1 MRPFW
6 PALVLGTVLVAGCS
20 ADPGPTVQAE
30 PTAGVTQLGADLE
43 VVAAVYPLAWI
54 AREVAPH
61 ADVQLLNEG
70 GQDAHDLD
78 LSPVQRAGLETADV
92 VLYTGELD
100 YQPQVESAVG
110 AAEGQV
116 VDASKAAGE
125 AALIFAAESG
135 DAHGHEDVEEGSEE
149 HGEEGGEEHG
159 EEGGSEEPAPAS
171 PSPGAAAPSPSGG
184 PEAGAEEES
193 GEHADEGAG
202 QVDPHLWFSPS
213 IMARVAVATGDAFAE
228 ADPDN
233 ADAYQT
239 SAARVRDDMMALGE
253 EIDDILGGECLFDEA
268 VVSHAAYGYLLEP
281 FDKRQHAL
289 TDVGAE
295 ADASAG
301 ELAEV
306 VDEIREQG
314 FRYVLTEP
322 VEGRA
327 GAEAVA
333 AEAGVELLEIL
344 PLDAVPDDLAAR
356 GLPALVRAQARRF
369 GIALG
374 CT

>member
-6 PALVLGTVLVAGCS
+6 PSMLLGTVLVAGCS
-20 ADPGPTVQAE
+20 ADPGPQVRSE
-30 PTAGVTQLGADLE
+30 PTPGAPQLGADLE

-54 AREVAPH
+54 ARQVAPD
-61 ADVQLLNEG
+61 ADVQQLNEG

-78 LSPVQRAGLETADV
+78 LSPVQRAALETADV
-92 VLYTGELD
+92 VLFTGALD
-100 YQPQVESAVG
+100 YQPQVEAAVES
-110 AAEGQV
+110 AEGEV
-116 VDASKAAGE
+116 VDASEAAGE
-125 AALIFAAESG
+125 AALLPASESG
-135 DAHGHEDVEEGSEE
+135 DAHGHEDGDEDAEEDAEGD
-149 HGEEGGEEHG
+149 GEE
-159 EEGGSEEPAPAS
+159 SAS
-171 PSPGAAAPSPSGG
+171 PSPSPSDVAASPTAS
-184 PEAGAEEES
+184 PEPSDDEDS
-193 GEHADEGAG
+193 DEHAEDGSG
-202 QVDPHLWFSPS
+202 RIDPHLWFSPS
-213 IMARVAVATGDAFAE
+213 IMARVAVATGKAYAE

-239 SAARVRDDMMALGE
+239 SAARVRDDMMALGAE
-253 EIDDILGGECLFDEA
+253 VDEVLGGECLFDEA

-301 ELAEV
+301 ELAGV

-314 FRYVLTEP
+314 FRYVLAEP
-322 VEGRA
+322 SEGRA
-327 GAEAVA
+327 AAEAVA
-333 AEAGVELLEIL
+333 EEAGVELLEVL
-344 PLDAVPDDLAAR
+344 PLDAVSEDMAQR
-356 GLPALVRAQARRF
+356 GFPVLVRAQARRF

>member
-1 MRPFW
+1 MRPFL
-6 PALVLGTVLVAGCS
+6 PALLLGTALVVGCS
-20 ADPGPTVQAE
+20 ADPDPVVPAE
-30 PTAGVTQLGADLE
+30 PTADATQLGADLD

-54 AREVAPH
+54 AREVAPD
-61 ADVQLLNEG
+61 AEVRLLNEG

-78 LSPVQRAGLETADV
+78 LSPVQRASLETADV
-92 VLYTGELD
+92 VLFTGELD
-100 YQPQVESAVG
+100 YQPQVEAAIES
-110 AAEGQV
+110 AEGEV
-116 VDASKAAGE
+116 VDASRAAGE
-125 AALIFAAESG
+125 AALLPAAESG
-135 DAHGHEDVEEGSEE
+135 DAHGHEDVEEGQE
-149 HGEEGGEEHG
+149 EEGQDEGQEEATPG
-159 EEGGSEEPAPAS
+159 ASAGADAPATS
-171 PSPGAAAPSPSGG
+171 AG
-184 PEAGAEEES
+184 PAAGAED
-193 GEHADEGAG
+193 GEHADEDGEHAEDG
-202 QVDPHLWFSPS
+202 GRIDPHLWFSPS
-213 IMARVAVATGDAFAE
+213 IMARVAVATGNAFAA

-239 SAARVRDDMMALGE
+239 SAAKVRDDLMALGE
-253 EIDDILGGECLFDEA
+253 EVDDILGGECLFDEA

-281 FDKRQHAL
+281 FGKRQHAL

-314 FRYVLTEP
+314 FRYVLAEP

-333 AEAGVELLEIL
+333 AEAGVELLEVL
-344 PLDAVPDDLAAR
+344 PLDSVPDEMAER
-356 GLPALVRAQARRF
+356 GLPTLVRAQARRF

-374 CT
+374 CA